1 MLCNHRR
8 LNMPSLLTD
17 SIFKPSLE
25 NMQQQKPDFFNE
37 LTVIIEKLKRKEY
50 NDREAEAK
58 LNECIKKYTNLT
70 VASKIDRSMGFINA
84 FVETAEFDQAHIFW
98 EQWAQEYDEF
108 TGRMKKPLNGS
119 TGYIDSVN
127 GKVGGIFAEYVNK
140 MTLTGA
146 LINELSPEQT
156 AAVILHEIGHT
167 YTFCYYLGHVAISN
181 LVITQ
186 AVRSALKQKDLD
198 KRTKIIK
205 QAADYLNLNE
215 YDFIDE
221 GDVGVGPEYSHELKA
236 ETLML
241 NVYRI
246 RHKSATGT
254 DIYDIRSCE
263 QLADQFA
270 VRHGAGYALATA
282 TDKFEGRNGA
292 GPRSRVGVWFS
303 RLTTTLSIILM
314 GMISFGIIPLLIL
327 LGVVGMSHE
336 KMYDD
341 PSYRIRLIKQNM
353 IDRLKT
359 LTMDKD
365 ERASLLRQIDKIQQV
380 ERNNKDDSPIVR
392 SIAYALSK
400 ARTKEMNTEKMQKY
414 LEDMVFSRLY
424 VTHGKLD
431 QLGV

>member
-1 MLCNHRR
+1 
-8 LNMPSLLTD
+8 MPSLLTD

-37 LTVIIEKLKRKEY
+37 LTVIIEKIKRKEY
-50 NDREAEAK
+50 DDRETEAK
-58 LNECIKKYTNLT
+58 INECIKKYTNLT
-70 VASKIDRSMGFINA
+70 VATYIDRSIPYINA
-84 FVETAEFDQAHIFW
+84 GIQTAEFDQAHIFW
-98 EQWAQEYDEF
+98 EQWAQEHDEF

-127 GKVGGIFAEYVNK
+127 GRVNGIFAEYVNK
-140 MTLTGA
+140 LTLTDG
-146 LINELSPEQT
+146 LIKELTPEQI

-186 AVRSALKQKDLD
+186 AVRSALNHKDLD
-198 KRTKIIK
+198 KRGKIIK

-215 YDFIDE
+215 YDFIKE
-221 GDVGVGPEYSHELKA
+221 GDIGVGPEYSNELKA

-241 NVYRI
+241 NVYRE

-292 GPRSRVGVWFS
+292 GPRSRVGIWFT

-314 GMISFGIIPLLIL
+314 GMITFGLIPLLIL
-327 LGVVGMSHE
+327 LGTVGMAQE

-341 PSYRIRLIKQNM
+341 PHYRIRLIKQTM

-359 LTMDKD
+359 LTMSKE
-365 ERASLLRQIDKIQQV
+365 ERASLVRQIEKVQQV
-380 ERNNKDDSPIVR
+380 ERNNKDDNAIAR
-392 SIAYALSK
+392 AIAYALSK

-424 VTHGKLD
+424 VTHSKLD